1 MKSNSKVE
9 SSQCLTDTLSKMIN
23 FKGIP
28 FLIGDPPSAVL
39 LQLATKWRFQSP
51 YGPYHLKCTF
61 TKYASRKTA
70 VHKNVDLLNYYKGSS
85 INHVDRFGVYYIP
98 FGALLSLILIL
109 ITYTA
114 IRNKTL
120 KHVRYTI
127 LVAVR
132 RTKKYIAFKC
142 IL

>member
-1 MKSNSKVE
+1 MNVKNSVKSNSKVE

-85 INHVDRFGVYYIP
+85 INYVDSFGV
-98 FGALLSLILIL
+98 FLLPACSILDNN
-109 ITYTA
+109 YTA
-114 IRNKTL
+114 IRN
-120 KHVRYTI
+120 TI
-127 LVAVR
+127 YDPSGR
-132 RTKKYIAFKC
+132 PWK
-142 IL
+142 